1 MRIRIAVL
9 LTAGLVLATTPAA
22 AQHCGPTAV
31 ALVVK
36 DARGAVV
43 DPRPLM
49 DSVRYSP
56 ARDEDADFRVR
67 VVLIHPD
74 ERGRWDQPGGIPAI
88 TGSGGQAGCR
98 VDVRE
103 VVLRRGPVVMRLWMD
118 LHLNSL
124 LTHAPASYL
133 LESPP
138 FASGTWRLDVCAVPE
153 GDRDRY
159 VPIPRRWVRVSAS
172 GDPGIPWQP
181 PRGCGAAA

>member
-1 MRIRIAVL
+1 MAIA
-9 LTAGLVLATTPAA
+9 AGLALAASPAA
-22 AQHCGPTAV
+22 AQHCGPIV
-31 ALVVK
+31 IALILK
-36 DARGAVV
+36 DARGAIV

-56 ARDEDADFRVR
+56 GRDEDADFTVR

-88 TGSGGQAGCR
+88 TWYGGQADCR

-124 LTHAPASYL
+124 RTHAPASYL

-138 FASGTWRLDVCAVPE
+138 FASGTWRLDVCAPPE
-153 GDRDRY
+153 GESHVY
-159 VPIPRRWVRVSAS
+159 TPIPTRWVRVSRS
-172 GDPGIPWQP
+172 GDPGTPWQP
-181 PRGCGAAA
+181 PQGCGAAPAR